1 MNLLPADLDKIAY
14 IPERKFVD
22 KIPQLY
28 APLRGYISG
37 VLPLMLEHAWQ
48 LKTKN
53 HCSAEDALDSCGWVG
68 RLITLDTRVL
78 DKNKQNEIPG
88 WFSLKLQL
96 LKCIDNSGNEKTFAA
111 GIKECMELV
120 NPVVE
125 QRFVK
130 GYHFPP
136 RLFHCWWYTIHD
148 DKTKLALHLV
158 NAYQPA
164 SPFDKLHHFLSTM
177 LQAIDHATMAYPGI
191 AVISCGSWLN
201 QLPKFQAIWPG
212 SFKMDQ
218 VTLNETGGFGPG
230 AWGQY
235 MKTNSEFDQEKA
247 NHLRKTGFHPFKLT
261 EAQSPISEV
270 IAHLKNLILK
280 TGT

>member
-1 MNLLPADLDKIAY
+1 MTLIPADLHKIAY
-14 IPERKFVD
+14 IPESEFLD

-48 LKTKN
+48 LKSKN
-53 HCSAEDALDSCGWVG
+53 HFSAEDALNSCGWIG

-78 DKNKQNEIPG
+78 DKSRQNEIPG
-88 WFSLKLQL
+88 WLSLKLQL
-96 LKCIDNSGNEKTFAA
+96 LKCIDSGNEKTIAA
-111 GIKECMELV
+111 GIRECMKLV
-120 NPVVE
+120 DPIIE

-130 GYHFPP
+130 DYHFPP
-136 RLFHCWWYTIHD
+136 RLFHCWWYTIHANN
-148 DKTKLALHLV
+148 TKLALHLV

-164 SPFDKLHHFLSTM
+164 SPFDNLHHFLFTM
-177 LQAIDHATMAYPGI
+177 LQAIDHAIIVYPAI
-191 AVISCGSWLN
+191 DVISCGSWLN

-212 SFKMDQ
+212 SFKTGQ
-218 VTLNETGGFGPG
+218 VILNETGGFGPG

-235 MKTNSEFDQEKA
+235 MKTNGEFNQEKA
-247 NHLRKTGFHPFKLT
+247 IQLRETGVHPFKLT
-261 EAQSPISEV
+261 EAQSPVTEV
-270 IAHLKNLILK
+270 IAHLKKLILK